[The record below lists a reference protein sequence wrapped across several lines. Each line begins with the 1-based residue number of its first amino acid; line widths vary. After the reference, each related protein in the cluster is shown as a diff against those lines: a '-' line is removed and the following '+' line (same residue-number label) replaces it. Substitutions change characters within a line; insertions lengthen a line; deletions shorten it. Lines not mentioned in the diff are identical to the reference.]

1 MKCTIARHGALF
13 AFAVR
18 PLAVWLLAGLLHA
31 HAAVIVGPWLEGDS
45 TTNVD
50 VLVECDSA
58 AAMTVN
64 YGMTTNFGMSAATS
78 NCWTNS
84 GAASDFIHRITLT
97 GLQPNAVYYYQL
109 TGQGTAATDYNF
121 ATMPPTNL
129 VAGITLAQAPG
140 AVSNA
145 VVAAASGR
153 AVEKINRVSRLEG
166 PQFYAYIADTLGPQL
181 LTVNT
186 NGDVLI
192 NAKVAPFAVLP
203 QVIQQAARAA
213 VAGRLQVCRQA
224 SQMGGPFVLANS
236 QSPYVVDYILN
247 EDEPVFALLRE
258 TDGWVRATYGYYEDD
273 PD

>member
-1 MKCTIARHGALF
+1 M
-13 AFAVR
+13 
-18 PLAVWLLAGLLHA
+18 VWLLAGLLQA
-31 HAAVIVGPWLEGDS
+31 DAAVIVGPWLEGDS

-58 AAMTVN
+58 ADMTVN
-64 YGMTTNFGMSAATS
+64 YGTTTNLGMSAATS

-109 TGQGTAATDYNF
+109 TGQGAAATDYNF